1 MPNFRLLKSL
11 ALGVPLAIG
20 AMVPVVRAGGVMHPV
35 PGDPVRI
42 DSGWVDGTL
51 LAHGVKA
58 YYGIP
63 FAAPPVRENRWRA
76 PQPVK
81 AWKGVFTADSKGPS
95 CLQPMRAPSIN
106 HYFGA
111 QVLSENCLYL
121 NVWAPVTARR
131 GRNLPVVV
139 WIFGGAYQ
147 IGSGNL
153 DIYSGRHLAR
163 QGVIYVA
170 ANYRVGVLGF
180 LALPQLTA
188 QSRHHASGDY
198 GLLDQIA
205 ALQWVQRN
213 IRAFGGNPS
222 NVTVVGQS
230 AGSMSIN
237 ALQASPLARGL
248 FERAVGISG
257 SSVLRGPLGVP
268 NLQQAESDGLNL
280 MRELHVTTLAQLRG
294 MAPDRLL
301 QLAAQVH
308 YRARPDV
315 DGYVLPESPRRV
327 FLQGRELHVPIVVGS
342 TANDLWTDIPLLRA
356 KTVAGY
362 RRRAKKMFG
371 SSASE
376 FLAAWP
382 VRTNAE
388 VGRQAHLVAQDSG
401 MGLAALTWASLQ
413 AKTGGAPAYVYLFSH
428 IQPYAP
434 GVRFTDFNP
443 DTAGANHF
451 SDVPYW
457 LGTYQ
462 AYNRFRITRD
472 WRAADRLLAREMQG
486 VILAFAKT
494 GNPSTARVR
503 FVPFQPS
510 DPYRTV
516 LASRIRLQKLNAAG
530 IAFLLGH
537 PPNPFI
543 SAPPVIK
550 PKQMY

>member
-1 MPNFRLLKSL
+1 MLKFRPLNLL
-11 ALGVPLAIG
+11 ALYVTLVISGMSSVAH
-20 AMVPVVRAGGVMHPV
+20 AGGVMHHV
-35 PGDPVRI
+35 PGDPIKI
-42 DSGWVDGTL
+42 DSGRLDGTL

-63 FAAPPVRENRWRA
+63 FAAPPVRGNRWRA

-81 AWKGVFTADSKGPS
+81 PWKGIYTADSKGPS

-121 NVWAPVTARR
+121 NVWAPVTAHR
-131 GRNLPVVV
+131 GAKLPVVV

-180 LALPQLTA
+180 FALPQLTA

-198 GLLDQIA
+198 GLLDQLA
-205 ALQWVQRN
+205 ALRWVQRN
-213 IRAFGGNPS
+213 IRAFGGDPE

-237 ALQASPLARGL
+237 ALQSSPLARGL
-248 FERAVGISG
+248 FERAIGISG
-257 SSVLRGPLGVP
+257 SSVQRGPLSVP
-268 NLQQAESDGLNL
+268 TLRQAESDGTHL
-280 MRELHVTTLAQLRG
+280 MRDLHVKSLAQLRG
-294 MAPDRLL
+294 MAPDKLI
-301 QLAAQVH
+301 QLAAQLH

-315 DGYVLPESPRRV
+315 DGYVLPESPRRA
-327 FLQGRELHVPIVVGS
+327 FEQGRELHIPVLVGS
-342 TANDLWTDIPLLRA
+342 TANDLWTGIPLLQAR
-356 KTVAGY
+356 TVAGY
-362 RRRAKKMFG
+362 RRRAHEMFG
-371 SSASE
+371 ATASQ

-382 VRTNAE
+382 AHTNAD
-388 VGRQAHLVAQDSG
+388 VIRQAHLVAQDCG

-413 AKTGGAPAYVYLFSH
+413 AKTGKAPAFLYLFSH
-428 IQPYAP
+428 VQPYAP
-434 GVRFTDFNP
+434 GVRFSDFNP
-443 DTAGANHF
+443 ATADANHF

-457 LGTYQ
+457 LGTYET
-462 AYNRFRITRD
+462 YNRFRVTRD
-472 WRAADRLLAREMQG
+472 WKALDRRLASEMQG

-494 GNPSTARVR
+494 GNPNTPRVK
-503 FVPFQPS
+503 FVPFEQS

-516 LASRIRLQKLNAAG
+516 LGRRIHLEKLNAAG
-530 IAFLLGH
+530 IAFLLAH
-537 PPNPFI
+537 PPKPFI
-543 SAPPVIK
+543 PTPSVTK